1 MPIYQKLA
9 VLTDNG
15 IRNYHDRAY
24 YYDYKGRIIQQVE
37 KISPTEILRTTS
49 KYDLAGNLLAQRES
63 YTQGSKTDRLNRT
76 FEYDSRNRLT
86 KETAQYN
93 NGELAVVNHTYDNLG
108 QLTGTTYG
116 TGSHAIHETMEYNL
130 QGWLTRKNSELFEM
144 KLRYYDPEPYYG
156 GDVYYTGN
164 ISEWWWLHKN
174 VNGRFD
180 ADNNTYIFHYD
191 DLARLN
197 DSRLTY
203 NESEDVANEFTERGI
218 TYDKN
223 SNILTLNR
231 SSLTSEDARSFNFS
245 YIGNQRN
252 KETNGNTTYSYD
264 ANGNITTEGVN
275 GLQISYNFLNL
286 PTQIFC
292 WGDYPDYYA
301 YLADGTKILH
311 EYSDGKQDRY
321 IGSLVYE
328 YESAPTMAFGGGRI
342 IGTGDGSEVH
352 YFLTD
357 HLGSTRVVAKVTPTG
372 RQDLDRKDY
381 YPFGKAWTQSG
392 MPASGNKYTFSGKE
406 RNDITIDD
414 GVTTPLHD
422 FGARFYDPDG
432 VTWMQQDPLMHKYYP
447 IGQYVYCAGNPV
459 NRIDPDGK
467 IVIPIGSKEYVDH
480 FYSNIKY
487 MQSKGTAGGYNI
499 LHKSDNIYFVKE
511 GESKIK
517 VSNTGVN
524 TIYWNPDIALLTTN
538 NKILSPATILAHEFE
553 HGVDAETDIDQ
564 YITNNNSTDEQYG
577 DKNEK
582 NVITN
587 EEQDISKRHGEI
599 EEGEVTRTDHKGFHV
614 QVQYTDPKE
623 IEKFIQ
629 NYNRHNNENQ

>member
-372 RQDLDRKDY
+372 RIDLDRKDY

>member
-342 IGTGDGSEVH
+342 IGPGDGSEVH